1 MTRESSPAAPI
12 IQAFLIIVGIT
23 FLRSLLPITFIAVA
37 GAGLVVLRCRHS
49 RLITLRLTALLP
61 VLLLLTV
68 PLLVSQGWPPPAELR
83 LTAALLAMRMTASA
97 LVLIGLLAGRS
108 GEELVEGLGR
118 LKMPNVMI
126 QVLLLSFRYF
136 MMVKQ
141 DGEKAWRALK
151 ARGLGQ
157 LSAVALLPVTGEWM
171 GGFFLKSMDH
181 SEKVYQAMQAR
192 GFGGQM
198 PEEKQSLGLNLA
210 QRGTTV
216 LITLVLIVMIL
227 LERGVLS

>member
-1 MTRESSPAAPI
+1 MSKESSPAAAI
-12 IQAFLIIVGIT
+12 IQSFIVILGIT
-23 FLRSLLPITFIAVA
+23 LLHSLLPITLIAVA
-37 GAGLVVLRCRHS
+37 GAVLVVLRCRHY
-49 RLITLRLTALLP
+49 RLIILRLTALLP
-61 VLLLLTV
+61 VLLLLTA
-68 PLLVSQGWPPPAELR
+68 PLLLAQGWPPSAELQ

-97 LVLIGLLAGRS
+97 LVLIGFLAGKS

-118 LKMPNVMI
+118 LKMPTVMI

-141 DGEKAWRALK
+141 DGEKAWRAMK

-157 LSAVALLPVTGEWM
+157 LSTFAMLPVTGEWI

-198 PEEKQSLGLNLA
+198 REEKNSLGLNQA
-210 QRGTTV
+210 QKGTTT
-216 LITLVLIVMIL
+216 LITLGLLVLIL